1 MRIPEHEHQKLADA
15 QQQLLDYRS
24 WATLNWWDAVF
35 TRTSLPQGTD
45 KESTL
50 ARVSRVAEMGEQQI
64 LTGPWFVLCSVPQ
77 LLKVYK
83 FLILSSMLTY
93 FINSFDLHSH
103 TFETKRITAE
113 KSKIHESIIQEVLE
127 SFVDVPE
134 SAIPDLERIFNIII
148 AAIEAKSQV
157 SNNLAH
163 LNVSNTLEY
172 SMGNIRSVTQ
182 TTLFLITYE
191 TVQFNTQKGEAD
203 HVEFTISYSQAQGG
217 FSNNKWKSVVEQFEI
232 EENERQAM
240 NGYVEERTVDVAI

>member
-1 MRIPEHEHQKLADA
+1 MTDGHLKFDKPIVERSKWNQQIDFQLQGDVDYILDKALRDSGEASPVSYANFAVRIPEHEHQKLADA

-50 ARVSRVAEMGEQQI
+50 ARVSRVAEMGEKQI
-64 LTGPWFVLCSVPQ
+64 LTGPWFVLRSVPR

-93 FINSFDLHSH
+93 FINSFDLHSQK
-103 TFETKRITAE
+103 FETKRITAE
-113 KSKIHESIIQEVLE
+113 KSKIHESIIQEVLK
-127 SFVDVPE
+127 SFVRVPK

-148 AAIEAKSQV
+148 TAIEAKSQV
-157 SNNLAH
+157 SDNLAH

-172 SMGNIRSVTQ
+172 GMGNIRSG
-182 TTLFLITYE
+182 
-191 TVQFNTQKGEAD
+191 K
-203 HVEFTISYSQAQGG
+203 
-217 FSNNKWKSVVEQFEI
+217 
-232 EENERQAM
+232 
-240 NGYVEERTVDVAI
+240 